1 MEKKQ
6 VRDYMTHDV
15 ISVDAGE
22 MIGDVIHL
30 IRTTRHDG
38 FPVVR
43 QGKVVGYISARDI
56 IGEHPLT
63 TVDQRMSR
71 HPIKATSGLTIT
83 EVARRIFRSGIQKL
97 PVVDEENT
105 LIGIVSNLDVIRSQ
119 IERVT
124 PEKVFNFMSTLHTLY
139 GVDPKLVRETIPI
152 EELQPTQS
160 KVFLDELE
168 GRMYELKMHLAEPVI
183 AVWCCRRLILVDG
196 HHRAVAAQ
204 RLGIEKLD
212 AYVVYIDANIE
223 LGLEKTA
230 HSMNI
235 STLSDVKVDDSPEH
249 SLLGPTHPTMIP
261 TEKKLVSDYMTIHV
275 FSVPV
280 TGTVKD
286 VIRLIRVTAHDGFPV
301 VDEEG
306 GVVGFVSARDI
317 VGALASDSVAGLMEM
332 VLLRTYPDSCMTDV
346 ARKMFRFCIQKL
358 PVINNQ
364 NKLIGII
371 TNADVIRSQI
381 EKVTPEKVFDYIQT
395 LKMLYGVH
403 PHLSRGM
410 VPVDRLMPT
419 QSKVY
424 MDELDGRSYEITKG
438 LAEPL
443 IVVGRRGKLILI
455 DGHHRAV
462 AANRM
467 HIRELEAYIIDIDA
481 DVELGIEKTARNMW
495 LRSLDD
501 VQVLDESRCAFL
513 A

>member
-6 VRDYMTHDV
+6 VRDYMTHNV
-15 ISVDAGE
+15 ISVDADKT
-22 MIGDVIHL
+22 IGDVIHL
-30 IRTTRHDG
+30 IRTTHHDG

-43 QGKVVGYISARDI
+43 SDKVVGYISARDI

-63 TVDQRMSR
+63 TVDMRMSR
-71 HPIKATSGLTIT
+71 HPIKATPGLTIT

-97 PVVDEENT
+97 PVVDDDNT
-105 LIGIVSNLDVIRSQ
+105 LIGIVSNVDVIRSQ

-139 GVDPKLVRETIPI
+139 AVEPKLRRAMIPVS
-152 EELQPTQS
+152 EVQPTQS
-160 KVFLDELE
+160 CVFQDELE
-168 GRMYELKMHLAEPVI
+168 GRMYELKAHLAEPVI
-183 AVWCCRRLILVDG
+183 VVKFCDRLILVDG

-204 RLGIEKLD
+204 RLGLAELD
-212 AYVVYIDANIE
+212 AYVVCISEDIE

-235 STLSDVKVDDSPEH
+235 YSLADVKVDDSPEH
-249 SLLGPTHPTMIP
+249 SLVGPTHPGLIP
-261 TEKKLVSDYMTIHV
+261 SEKKLVSDYMTMHV

-280 TGTVKD
+280 FGTVKD
-286 VIRLIRVTAHDGFPV
+286 VIRLIRTTNHDGFPV
-301 VDEEG
+301 LDAG
-306 GVVGFVSARDI
+306 GRVAGFIAARDI
-317 VGALASDSVAGLMEM
+317 VGAAASDPVAGLMEK
-332 VLLRTYPDSCMTDV
+332 VLLKTYPDSGMTDV

-358 PVINNQ
+358 PVVNRENE
-364 NKLIGII
+364 LVGII

-395 LKMLYGVH
+395 LRTLYGVQ
-403 PHLSRGM
+403 PKLSRGM

-443 IVVGRRGKLILI
+443 MVVRRRGKLMLI

-467 HIRELEAYIIDIDA
+467 HLRELEAYIIDIDS
-481 DVELGIEKTARNMW
+481 DTELGIEKTARNMR
-495 LRSLDD
+495 LRSLND

>member
-22 MIGDVIHL
+22 TIGDVIHL
-30 IRTTRHDG
+30 IRTTHHDG

-43 QGKVVGYISARDI
+43 QDKVVGYISARDI

-71 HPIKATSGLTIT
+71 HPIKATSNLTIT

-97 PVVDEENT
+97 PVVNEENT
-105 LIGIVSNLDVIRSQ
+105 LIGIVSNVDVIRSQ

-124 PEKVFNFMSTLHTLY
+124 PEKVFNFMSTLRTLY
-139 GVDPKLVRETIPI
+139 DVDPRLKRETIPVGDI
-152 EELQPTQS
+152 QPTQS
-160 KVFLDELE
+160 CVFLEELE

-183 AVWCCRRLILVDG
+183 AVRCCCRLVLVDG
-196 HHRAVAAQ
+196 HHRVVAAQ
-204 RLGIEKLD
+204 RLGMPELD
-212 AYVVYIDANIE
+212 AYVVYIDADIE

-235 STLSDVKVDDSPEH
+235 YSLADVRIDESPEH
-249 SLLGPTHPTMIP
+249 SLVGPTHPALIP
-261 TEKKLVSDYMTIHV
+261 TEKKLVSDYMTMHV

-280 TGTVKD
+280 LGTVKD
-286 VIRLIRVTAHDGFPV
+286 VIRLIRATSHDGFPV
-301 VDEEG
+301 VDEDDC
-306 GVVGFVSARDI
+306 VVGFIAARDI
-317 VGALASDSVAGLMEM
+317 VGAAASDSIAVLMEK
-332 VLLRTYPDSCMTDV
+332 VLLKTYPDSGMTDV
-346 ARKMFRFCIQKL
+346 ARKMFRFCVQKL
-358 PVINNQ
+358 PVINHQ

-395 LKMLYGVH
+395 LKILYGVQ
-403 PHLSRGM
+403 PLLSRGM
-410 VPVDRLMPT
+410 VPVGRLMPT

-424 MDELDGRSYEITKG
+424 MDELDGRSYEIAKG

-443 IVVGRRGKLILI
+443 IVVRRCGKLILI

-467 HIRELEAYIIDIDA
+467 HLKELEAYIIDIDS
-481 DVELGIEKTARNMW
+481 DIELGIEKTARNMR

>member
-1 MEKKQ
+1 MEKKK
-6 VRDYMTHDV
+6 VLDYMTHDV
-15 ISVDAGE
+15 ISIDASE
-22 MIGDVIHL
+22 TIGDVIHL
-30 IRTTRHDG
+30 IRTTHHDG

-43 QGKVVGYISARDI
+43 QNKVVGYISARDI

-71 HPIKATSGLTIT
+71 HPIKTTPNLAMT

-97 PVVDEENT
+97 PVTDEKNT
-105 LIGIVSNLDVIRSQ
+105 LIGIVSNVDVIRSQ

-124 PEKVFNFMSTLHTLY
+124 PEKVFNFMSTLRALY
-139 GVDPKLVRETIPI
+139 DIDPKLSRETIPAGDI
-152 EELQPTQS
+152 QPTQS
-160 KVFLDELE
+160 LVFQEELE
-168 GRMYELKMHLAEPVI
+168 GRIYELKMHLAEPVI
-183 AVWCCRRLILVDG
+183 AVRCCGRLILVDG

-204 RLGIEKLD
+204 KLGIPELD
-212 AYVVYIDANIE
+212 AYVVYIDADIE

-230 HSMNI
+230 HLMNI
-235 STLSDVKVDDSPEH
+235 YTLADVKINDSPEH
-249 SLLGPTHPTMIP
+249 SLVGPTHPGLIP
-261 TEKKLVSDYMTIHV
+261 TEKKMVSDYMTIHV
-275 FSVPV
+275 FSIPV
-280 TGTVKD
+280 SGTIKD
-286 VIRLIRVTAHDGFPV
+286 VIRLIRSTTHDGFPV
-301 VDEEG
+301 VGEG
-306 GVVGFVSARDI
+306 GCVVGFIAARDI
-317 VGALASDSVAGLMEM
+317 VGADASDPIAMLMKK
-332 VLLRTYPDSCMTDV
+332 VLLKTYPDSCMTDV

-358 PVINNQ
+358 PVVNRQ

-395 LKMLYGVH
+395 LKTLYDVQ
-403 PHLSRGM
+403 PQLSRDM
-410 VPVDRLMPT
+410 VPVDRLTPT

-438 LAEPL
+438 LDEPL
-443 IVVGRRGKLILI
+443 IVVQRRRKLILV

-462 AANRM
+462 AANLM
-467 HIRELEAYIIDIDA
+467 HLKELEAYIIAIDSDI
-481 DVELGIEKTARNMW
+481 ELGIEKTARHMR